1 MLDLWHI
8 PKITLYLYAY
18 FTLEK
23 IVQPFSQPFILIEI
37 QKETG

>member
-8 PKITLYLYAY
+8 PKITLYIYAY

-23 IVQPFSQPFILIEI
+23 IVQPFSQPFILVDT
-37 QKETG
+37 QKEIG

>member
-8 PKITLYLYAY
+8 PKIILYIYAY

-23 IVQPFSQPFILIEI
+23 IVQPFSLPFILVDT